1 MARIG
6 GQELNFG
13 AGVEGFLTKF
23 AEGRANDPTRKAL
36 AQLKA
41 KQAVE
46 EAAKINIINRDI
58 LPYISNE
65 TERETIAEKLLSP
78 EGPSFNSIDA
88 VARGLVDG
96 TLTIGTTSQTKQPGV
111 LDNRKYTNWANT
123 GIVIGQKGTKQTLE
137 EQRLDANIKVK
148 SRMDQLKQ
156 QDPTIVDNPALYKQ
170 EIQKFYNNN
179 LSTREKVLYREYLF
193 GTGKASA
200 ETDLRI
206 KIAKSL
212 GVLGTGLE
220 RETIIPL
227 SIKNSKEYRD
237 RPIRWL
243 IQNHP
248 EVNSQYFSMLF
259 GLGDM
264 NPKVMELYSNAEQ
277 TAQVEHQLQKDSLTE
292 NLADQISDV
301 AAADISDVKL
311 NEFLIDQAEGLRGLT
326 PTDIINSELFQP
338 AALEQIIR
346 SRPPGKDPVEYTE
359 EITQLISVAAPNIQ
373 PVLLNKYREILRER
387 LENIRS

>member
-156 QDPTIVDNPALYKQ
+156 QDPTIVDNPAL
-170 EIQKFYNNN
+170 
-179 LSTREKVLYREYLF
+179 
-193 GTGKASA
+193 
-200 ETDLRI
+200 
-206 KIAKSL
+206 
-212 GVLGTGLE
+212 
-220 RETIIPL
+220 
-227 SIKNSKEYRD
+227 
-237 RPIRWL
+237 
-243 IQNHP
+243 
-248 EVNSQYFSMLF
+248 
-259 GLGDM
+259 
-264 NPKVMELYSNAEQ
+264 
-277 TAQVEHQLQKDSLTE
+277 
-292 NLADQISDV
+292 
-301 AAADISDVKL
+301 
-311 NEFLIDQAEGLRGLT
+311 
-326 PTDIINSELFQP
+326 
-338 AALEQIIR
+338 
-346 SRPPGKDPVEYTE
+346 
-359 EITQLISVAAPNIQ
+359 
-373 PVLLNKYREILRER
+373 
-387 LENIRS
+387 